1 MLIFLKKVLWEVLMR
16 HTKSN
21 INHIAGNCIV
31 RNCGVEGGSKCFDG
45 FRQRVLYYGPG
56 KN

>member
-1 MLIFLKKVLWEVLMR
+1 MLSLKKVLWNVLMR

-31 RNCGVEGGSKCFDG
+31 RNCGAVVGSKYFDG
-45 FRQRVLYYGPG
+45 FRQRVLYYDHGQ
-56 KN
+56 N